1 MDKNIIQI
9 TQVSIEDFM
18 KMMEEKI
25 CHAVTNASAKF
36 SNQEKKE
43 VYSREE
49 TSKLLNV
56 SLATLHNWAKDGVLT
71 PKKIGKRV
79 YYLASEVQAKL
90 EITS

>member
-56 SLATLHNWAKDGVLT
+56 V
-71 PKKIGKRV
+71 
-79 YYLASEVQAKL
+79 
-90 EITS
+90 